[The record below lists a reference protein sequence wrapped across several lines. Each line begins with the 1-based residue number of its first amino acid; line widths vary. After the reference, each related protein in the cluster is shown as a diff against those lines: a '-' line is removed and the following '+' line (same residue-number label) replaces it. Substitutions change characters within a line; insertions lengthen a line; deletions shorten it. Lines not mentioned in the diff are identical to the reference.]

1 MAKRMVNEAEE
12 VNKLTEYVRQEGNK
26 TIIGGNLEV
35 DGNLTV
41 TGTAPGGAS
50 LHVYKVKGH
59 ANSGFDVYF
68 LWTCDKDNMTTSS
81 MTNELT
87 YKLSSGSGFGMGI
100 PAVQDY
106 MGYYTGTVVYD
117 GGLKFYN
124 EGTHSADLTISTV
137 YKIY

>member
-35 DGNLTV
+35 DGNLSVNGST
-41 TGTAPGGAS
+41 PGG

-59 ANSGFDVYF
+59 SNSGFDVYF
-68 LWTCDKDNMTTSS
+68 LWTSDKDNMTTSS
-81 MTNELT
+81 MTDELT

-100 PAVQDY
+100 PAVMDR
-106 MGYYTGTVVYD
+106 MGYDFCVVAYSGSLQAGTGSNMSD
-117 GGLKFYN
+117 M
-124 EGTHSADLTISTV
+124 TINTV

>member
-1 MAKRMVNEAEE
+1 MAKRMVNDAEE
-12 VNKLTEYVRQEGNK
+12 VNKITKHVRQEGNK
-26 TIIGGNLEV
+26 TVIGGNLEV

-50 LHVYKVKGH
+50 LHVYKVKGR

-68 LWTCDKDNMTTSS
+68 LWTSDKDNMTASS
-81 MTNELT
+81 MTDELN

-100 PAVQDY
+100 PAVKDQ
-106 MGYYTGTVVYD
+106 MGYDFCVVAYS
-117 GGLKFYN
+117 GGLQA
-124 EGTHSADLTISTV
+124 GTGSNMSDMTINTV

>member
-12 VNKLTEYVRQEGNK
+12 VNKLTEYIRQEGNK

-35 DGNLTV
+35 DGNLSVNGST
-41 TGTAPGGAS
+41 PGG
-50 LHVYKVKGH
+50 LHVYKVKGT
-59 ANSGFDVYF
+59 AEGNEIYF

-100 PAVQDY
+100 PAIQSY
-106 MGYYTGTVVYD
+106 MGYYNCAVTYE
-117 GGLKFYN
+117 GGLKVYT

>member
-1 MAKRMVNEAEE
+1 MAKRMVNDAEK
-12 VNKLTEYVRQEGNK
+12 VNDLTEYMRQENNK
-26 TIIGGNLEV
+26 TIIDGNLEV
-35 DGNLTV
+35 GGNLTV
-41 TGTAPGGAS
+41 KGTAPGGAS
-50 LHVYKVKGH
+50 LHVYKVKGT
-59 ANSGFDVYF
+59 AEGNNIYF
-68 LWTCDKDNMTTSS
+68 LWTCTNDNMTVQG
-81 MTNELT
+81 MTDELT

-124 EGTHSADLTISTV
+124 EGTHSADLTIANV

>member
-26 TIIGGNLEV
+26 TIIGGNLDV
-35 DGNLTV
+35 DGNLSVNGST
-41 TGTAPGGAS
+41 PGG

-59 ANSGFDVYF
+59 VNSGFDVYF
-68 LWTCDKDNMTTSS
+68 LWTSDKDNMTTSS
-81 MTNELT
+81 MTDELT

-100 PAVQDY
+100 PAVKDQ
-106 MGYYTGTVVYD
+106 MGYDFCVVAYS
-117 GGLKFYN
+117 GGLQA
-124 EGTHSADLTISTV
+124 GTGSSMSDMTINTV

>member
-1 MAKRMVNEAEE
+1 MAKRMVNDAEE
-12 VNKLTEYVRQEGNK
+12 VNKITKHVRQEGNK
-26 TIIGGNLEV
+26 TVIGGNLEV

-41 TGTAPGGAS
+41 TGTAPGGGS

-68 LWTCDKDNMTTSS
+68 LWTSDKDNMTTSS
-81 MTNELT
+81 MTDELT

-100 PAVQDY
+100 PAVKDQ
-106 MGYYTGTVVYD
+106 MGYDFCVVAYS
-117 GGLKFYN
+117 GGLQAGAGGSMSDMTLK
-124 EGTHSADLTISTV
+124 TV

>member
-1 MAKRMVNEAEE
+1 MAKRMVNDAEK
-12 VNKLTEYVRQEGNK
+12 VNDLTEYMRQENNK
-26 TIIGGNLEV
+26 TIIDGNLEV
-35 DGNLTV
+35 GGNLTV
-41 TGTAPGGAS
+41 KGTAPGGAS

-68 LWTCDKDNMTTSS
+68 LWTSDKDNMTTSS

-100 PAVQDY
+100 PAVIDR
-106 MGYYTGTVVYD
+106 MGYDFCVVAYS
-117 GGLKFYN
+117 GGLQA
-124 EGTHSADLTISTV
+124 GTGSSMSDMTINNV

>member
-1 MAKRMVNEAEE
+1 MAKRMVNDAEK
-12 VNKLTEYVRQEGNK
+12 VNDLTEYMRQENNK

-41 TGTAPGGAS
+41 KGTAPGGAS
-50 LHVYKVKGH
+50 LHVYKVKGT

-68 LWTCDKDNMTTSS
+68 LWTSDKDNMTASS
-81 MTNELT
+81 MTDELT

-100 PAVQDY
+100 PAVKDQ
-106 MGYYTGTVVYD
+106 MGYDFCVVAYS
-117 GGLKFYN
+117 GGLQA
-124 EGTHSADLTISTV
+124 GAGGSMSDMTINTV

>member
-1 MAKRMVNEAEE
+1 MAKRMVNDAGE
-12 VNKLTEYVRQEGNK
+12 VNKITKHVRQEGNK
-26 TIIGGNLEV
+26 TVIGGNLEV

-41 TGTAPGGAS
+41 TGTAPGGGS
-50 LHVYKVKGH
+50 LHVYKVKGT

-68 LWTCDKDNMTTSS
+68 LWTSDKDNMTTSS

-100 PAVQDY
+100 PAVKDQ
-106 MGYYTGTVVYD
+106 MGYDFCVVAYS
-117 GGLKFYN
+117 GGLQA
-124 EGTHSADLTISTV
+124 GTGGSMSDMTLNNV

>member
-1 MAKRMVNEAEE
+1 MAKRMVNDAEE
-12 VNKLTEYVRQEGNK
+12 VNKITEYVRQEGNK
-26 TIIGGNLEV
+26 TIVVGNLTV
-35 DGNLTV
+35 DGNLSV
-41 TGTAPGGAS
+41 KGSAPGGAS

-68 LWTCDKDNMTTSS
+68 LWTSDKDNMTTSS

-100 PAVQDY
+100 PAVIDR
-106 MGYYTGTVVYD
+106 MGYEFCVIDYSGGLRAGTGTD
-117 GGLKFYN
+117 MSDMTLN
-124 EGTHSADLTISTV
+124 TV

>member
-1 MAKRMVNEAEE
+1 MAKRMVNDAEE
-12 VNKLTEYVRQEGNK
+12 VNKITKHVRQEGNK
-26 TIIGGNLEV
+26 TIVGGNLEV

-41 TGTAPGGAS
+41 TGTAPGGGS

-68 LWTCDKDNMTTSS
+68 LWTSDKDNMTTSS
-81 MTNELT
+81 MTDELT

-100 PAVQDY
+100 PAVMDR
-106 MGYYTGTVVYD
+106 MGYDFCVVAYS
-117 GGLKFYN
+117 GGLQA
-124 EGTHSADLTISTV
+124 GTGSNMSDMTLNTV

>member
-1 MAKRMVNEAEE
+1 MAKRMVNDAEE
-12 VNKLTEYVRQEGNK
+12 VNKITEYVRQEGNK
-26 TIIGGNLEV
+26 TIVGGNLTV
-35 DGNLTV
+35 DGNLSV
-41 TGTAPGGAS
+41 KGSAPGGAS

-68 LWTCDKDNMTTSS
+68 LWTSDKDNMTTSS

-100 PAVQDY
+100 PAVIDR
-106 MGYYTGTVVYD
+106 MGYEFCVIDYSGGLRAGTGTD
-117 GGLKFYN
+117 MSDMTLN
-124 EGTHSADLTISTV
+124 TV